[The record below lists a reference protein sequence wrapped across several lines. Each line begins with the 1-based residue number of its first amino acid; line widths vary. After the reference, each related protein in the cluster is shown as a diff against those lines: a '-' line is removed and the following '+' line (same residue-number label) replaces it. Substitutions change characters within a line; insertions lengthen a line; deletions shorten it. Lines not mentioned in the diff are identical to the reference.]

1 MKERLVS
8 RVTADFFLR
17 YADLMAQRFDGSF
30 QRGIIFLAVVQAN
43 IAHIGHLSEDSL
55 RYASLDSPPPDSVR
69 RPAPINAIANSLSL
83 PYETVR
89 RHIHGLIEDGY
100 CVKVRGKGVIV
111 PSRILESEENLQALR
126 RSYDYLRNMISVLR
140 RAGVDL
146 GETES
151 VRETV

>member
-43 IAHIGHLSEDSL
+43 VAHLSHLSEESL
-55 RYASLDSPPPDSVR
+55 RYAELDSPPPDTVR
-69 RPAPINAIANSLSL
+69 RPAPINAIASSLSL

-89 RHIHGLIEDGY
+89 RHIHALIEDGH

-111 PSRILESEENLQALR
+111 PARVLESEENTLALR
-126 RSYDYLRNMISVLR
+126 RSYEYLRNMMGILR
-140 RAGVDL
+140 RAGVDM
-146 GETES
+146 GETDS

>member
-43 IAHIGHLSEDSL
+43 VAHLGHLSDDSL
-55 RYASLDSPPPDSVR
+55 RYANIESPPPDSLR

-89 RHIHGLIEDGY
+89 RHVHGLIKDGY

-111 PSRILESEENLQALR
+111 PSRVLESEENLQSLR
-126 RSYDYLRNMISVLR
+126 RSYEYLRGMLAILR

-146 GETES
+146 GESEHA
-151 VRETV
+151 RELV